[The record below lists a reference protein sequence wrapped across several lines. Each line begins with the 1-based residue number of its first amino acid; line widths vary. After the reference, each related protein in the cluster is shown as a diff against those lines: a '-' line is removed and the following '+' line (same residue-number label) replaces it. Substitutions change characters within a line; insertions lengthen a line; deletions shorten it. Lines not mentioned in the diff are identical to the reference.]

1 MSKLSGT
8 MKKRLFAVAAVVVGC
23 NLALFPSCET
33 VATTVNP
40 CGSIFGFCDPTDV
53 DRLFAD
59 IPDWDLDPSCSVPY
73 YGLDGG
79 GVGGGGAQ
87 GLGVCSPT
95 PVYPFT
101 PGPRPE

>member
-1 MSKLSGT
+1 MLRLSG
-8 MKKRLFAVAAVVVGC
+8 MNKKRLLVVAAVVVGC
-23 NLALFPSCET
+23 PLALFPSCKT

-59 IPDWDLDPSCSVPY
+59 IPDYDLDPTCSIPY
-73 YGLDGG
+73 YGLDAGAQTGG
-79 GVGGGGAQ
+79 GQQ
-87 GLGVCSPT
+87 GLGQCSPT